1 MVSIMT
7 TQNGAQLLVNC
18 WTAENSARHRQQQ
31 LPGSLHKWNCRRIR
45 ADGSPPPRRIGDGVD
60 VIIKSHAPYLSY
72 NRSVP
77 TTKYRRRA
85 PVMAI
90 DGSTIYPNAWN
101 EERFRQSRI
110 SAAQA
115 ASAQDD

>member
-7 TQNGAQLLVNC
+7 TQDGAQLLVNC
-18 WTAENSARHRQQQ
+18 WTADSSARHRQQQ
-31 LPGSLHKWNCRRIR
+31 LPGSLYNGT
-45 ADGSPPPRRIGDGVD
+45 AGESGPTVTPPPRRIGDGVD

-85 PVMAI
+85 PVMTI
-90 DGSTIYPNAWN
+90 DGSTKLPKRL
-101 EERFRQSRI
+101 E
-110 SAAQA
+110 
-115 ASAQDD
+115 